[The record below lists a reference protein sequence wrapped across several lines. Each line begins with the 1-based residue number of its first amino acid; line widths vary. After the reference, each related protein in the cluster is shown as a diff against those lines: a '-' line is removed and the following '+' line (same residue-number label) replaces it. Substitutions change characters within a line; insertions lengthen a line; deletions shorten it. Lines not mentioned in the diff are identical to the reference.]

1 MLVLLKKG
9 LVMNLGII
17 FIVISQSKI
26 DEVKIMADTYAK
38 QGILYIKSYVN
49 LLQAAKNYHNEFIDK
64 YEKLRTK

>member
-1 MLVLLKKG
+1 
-9 LVMNLGII
+9 
-17 FIVISQSKI
+17 
-26 DEVKIMADTYAK
+26 MADTYAK